1 MKLSIIV
8 PCFNEEENVPVF
20 AEEVKKHIADVDYEI
35 LFIDDGSRDNTWE
48 QIKKSGQKGIKFSR
62 NFGKESAVFAGLENA
77 TGEYVVFM
85 DADLQDP
92 PHLLPEML
100 ASMDEYDSV
109 ATMREDRKGEPPI
122 RSWFAKMFY
131 RVINKLTGLHIKD
144 GARDYRMM
152 NRKVVDAILKLN
164 ETNRFSKGI
173 FEWVGF
179 KTKYIPFENVERQ
192 HGETKWSFWKLFK
205 YAIDGI
211 IAFSTKPLY
220 ISVLVGFILILV
232 SVFGGVWV
240 IVREMIYKLSASGWA
255 STVCLILATT
265 GINLCFLGVIG
276 LYLAKTY
283 EETKK
288 RPIYIIDEK
297 L

>member
-1 MKLSIIV
+1 MHLSIIV

-20 AEEVKKHIADVDYEI
+20 AEEVKKYISDVDYEI
-35 LFIDDGSRDNTWE
+35 IFVDDGSKDSTWE
-48 QIKKSGQKGIKFSR
+48 KIKASGQKGIKFSR
-62 NFGKESAVFAGLENA
+62 NFGKEAAVFAGLESA

-100 ASMDEYDSV
+100 ESMNEYDSV
-109 ATMREDRKGEPPI
+109 ATMRRDRKGEPPI

-131 RVINKLTGLHIKD
+131 RMINRMTGLHIVD

-152 NRKVVDAILKLN
+152 NRKMVDAILKLN

-179 KTKYIPFENVERQ
+179 KTKYIPFDNVERQ

-205 YAIDGI
+205 YAIDGM

-220 ISVLVGFILILV
+220 ISVFIGFLLLLV
-232 SVFGGVWV
+232 SVLGGIAV
-240 IVREMIYKLSASGWA
+240 IVREAVWHTSAYGWA
-255 STVCLILATT
+255 STICLILATT

-283 EETKK
+283 EETKR